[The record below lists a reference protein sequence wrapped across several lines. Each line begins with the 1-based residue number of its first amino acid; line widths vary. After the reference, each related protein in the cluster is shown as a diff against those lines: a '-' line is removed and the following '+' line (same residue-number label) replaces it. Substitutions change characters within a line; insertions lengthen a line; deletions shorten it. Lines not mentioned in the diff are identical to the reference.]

1 MTSIE
6 LRKAFLDFFEK
17 KGHKI
22 IASSSLIPADPTSL
36 FTSAGMQQ
44 FTPYL
49 SGETKPPYKRACS
62 VQKCVRVND
71 IDEVGDEYHH
81 SFFEMLGNWS
91 FGDYFKKQAIDFAL
105 EFLID
110 YLKLEKNKI
119 WISVFKGEQGIPKDE
134 ESIKLWQEQGI
145 PKEKIFEFD
154 MKDNFW
160 GPVTKTGPCGP
171 CSEIFYDLTG
181 NPCAKQE
188 KCGPNCEC
196 GRFVEIW
203 NLVFMEYDKTRKGD
217 YEKLPQQNVDT
228 GVGFERLISLL
239 QEKPSDYE
247 TDLFLPIILE
257 IEKISGKKYQ
267 NHKRIFRILADHIRA
282 SCFIIA
288 DGALPS
294 NTGGGYVLR
303 MLLRRIIRHSR
314 VLGLPE
320 NWYVEPVKKVD
331 EIYAEQYPE
340 IRTKQNDII
349 TIVQKEQEKFG
360 KALEKGEKQFQKL
373 VQTLEQKTINGK
385 QAFDLYQSYGFPI
398 ELLKEMAQEKG
409 VKVDEK
415 GFKNELEK
423 HKQISRKGAQKKF
436 GGVGIEQLESKQ
448 DREKATRLHTA
459 THLLHAGLRHIL
471 GKHVQQMGSDITPER
486 LRFDF
491 SYSEKL
497 SSEQIKQV
505 QDWVNKQIQNDLEVE
520 KQEMPYQ
527 KAIDSGALAFFKQ
540 KYPEKVNVYTIKD
553 LSGKIVSKEIC
564 AGPHVKKTSELSHF
578 KIIKQESA
586 GTGIRRIKAV

>member
-6 LRKAFLDFFEK
+6 LRKAFLEFFEK

-22 IASSSLIPADPTSL
+22 VVSSSLVPADPTSL

-44 FTPYL
+44 FVPYL
-49 SGETKPPYKRACS
+49 SGETEPPYKRACS

-71 IDEVGDEYHH
+71 IDEVGDEFHH

-91 FGDYFKKQAIDFAL
+91 FGDYFKKEAIDFAL

-119 WISVFKGEQGIPKDE
+119 WISVFKGEQGIPKDTKA
-134 ESIKLWQEQGI
+134 IKIWQSKGI
-145 PKEKIFEFD
+145 LRSRIHEFD
-154 MKDNFW
+154 MKENFW
-160 GPVTKTGPCGP
+160 GPVTVTGPCGP

-181 NPCAKQE
+181 NPCE
-188 KCGPNCEC
+188 KGKDCGPNCEC
-196 GRFVEIW
+196 QRFVEIW
-203 NLVFMEYDKTRKGD
+203 NLVFMEYDKIGEGD

-228 GVGFERLISLL
+228 GVGFERLISIL
-239 QEKPSDYE
+239 QEKASDYE
-247 TDLFLPIILE
+247 TDLFWPIILE

-267 NHKRIFRILADHIRA
+267 DHKRIFRILADHIRA

-288 DGALPS
+288 DGVLPS
-294 NTGGGYVLR
+294 NVGNGYVLR
-303 MLLRRIIRHSR
+303 MILRRMIRHSR

-320 NWYVEPVKKVD
+320 NWYVELVKKVD

-340 IRTKQNDII
+340 VRRKQNNII
-349 TIVQKEQEKFG
+349 TVIQKEQEKFA
-360 KALEKGEKQFQKL
+360 KTLEKGEKQFQKL
-373 VQTLEQKTINGK
+373 IQTLKQKTISAK

-409 VKVDEK
+409 LKVDEK

-423 HKQISRKGAQKKF
+423 HKEISRKGAQKKF
-436 GGVGIEQLESKQ
+436 GGLGIEQLKSDEQRK
-448 DREKATRLHTA
+448 KATKLHTA
-459 THLLHAGLRHIL
+459 THLLHSALRQIL
-471 GKHVQQMGSDITPER
+471 GKHVKQQGSDITPER

-491 SYSEKL
+491 SHPEKL
-497 SSEQIKQV
+497 SNKQIKQV
-505 QDWVNKQIQNDLEVE
+505 QDWVNKQIQDDLEVE
-520 KQEMPYQ
+520 KQEMSYEQ
-527 KAIDSGALAFFKQ
+527 AIDSGALAFFKQ
-540 KYPEKVNVYTIKD
+540 KYPKQVNVYTIKD

-564 AGPHVKKTSELSHF
+564 AGPHVKKTLEIGKF
-578 KIIKQESA
+578 QIIKQESA
-586 GTGIRRIKAV
+586 GAGIRRIKAI